1 MREGLLLTV
10 VSLTV
15 MLVAGYFRVSY
26 LPGIAKCAASVG
38 FLWVAF
44 SAGAFQSTF
53 GMVMFAGLFFSFW
66 GDAFLIGSGQNY
78 FLAGLVSF
86 FLAHVAYG
94 IAFAMY
100 SFNPLVTIGA
110 LVVMIPHTIAIYR
123 WLSPHVD
130 QELFAPVVA
139 YMAVITLMVALAAA
153 TWGRPGAFFIV
164 IGAVLFYISD
174 LFVARGRFVESGMI
188 NGLIGLPVYYG
199 AQLIL
204 AYSIS
209 EASKRLPIEEIG

>member
-10 VSLTV
+10 VSLSV

-26 LPGIAKCAASVG
+26 LPGVAKCLASVG
-38 FLWVAF
+38 FLWVAY
-44 SAGAFQSTF
+44 SAGAFQSPF
-53 GMVMFAGLFFSFW
+53 GICMFVGLFFSFW
-66 GDAFLIGSGQNY
+66 GDAFLIGSGNNF

-100 SFNPLVTIGA
+100 SFSPLATVGA
-110 LVVMIPHTIAIYR
+110 VIVMIPHTIVIYR
-123 WLSPHVD
+123 WLSPHLDKV
-130 QELFAPVVA
+130 LFAPVVG
-139 YMAVITLMVALAAA
+139 YMIVITLMVALAAG
-153 TWGRPGAFFIV
+153 TWGRPAAFFIV
-164 IGAVLFYISD
+164 VGAVLFYISD
-174 LFVARGRFVESGMI
+174 LFVARSKFIESGMI
-188 NGLIGLPVYYG
+188 NGLIGLPIYYG

-209 EASKRLPIEEIG
+209 LATLRPGIEDG

>member
-1 MREGLLLTV
+1 MREGLILTV
-10 VSLTV
+10 VSLAI
-15 MLVAGYFRVSY
+15 MLIAGYFRVSY

-38 FLWVAF
+38 FLWVAY

-53 GMVMFAGLFFSFW
+53 GIVMFVGLFFSFW
-66 GDAFLIGSGQNY
+66 GDAFLIGSGNNF
-78 FLAGLVSF
+78 FLAGLISF

-94 IAFAMY
+94 IAFAVY
-100 SFNPLVTIGA
+100 SFNPLVSIGA
-110 LVVMIPHTIAIYR
+110 IIVMMPHTIAIYR
-123 WLSPHVD
+123 WLSPHVE

-139 YMAVITLMVALAAA
+139 YMAIITLMVALAAA
-153 TWGRPGAFFIV
+153 TWGRPAAFFIV

-174 LFVARGRFVESGMI
+174 LFVARSKFVESGMI

-204 AYSIS
+204 AYAIFVANSHLPD
-209 EASKRLPIEEIG
+209 EA

>member
-1 MREGLLLTV
+1 MREGLFLTV
-10 VSLTV
+10 ISVAV
-15 MLVAGYFRVSY
+15 MLLAGYFRISY
-26 LPGIAKCAASVG
+26 LPGIAKCAASIG

-53 GMVMFAGLFFSFW
+53 GIIMFTGLFFSFW
-66 GDAFLIGSGQNY
+66 GDAFLIGSGNNF

-94 IAFAMY
+94 IAFAVY
-100 SFNPLVTIGA
+100 AFNPLVTIGA
-110 LVVMIPHTIAIYR
+110 LIVMIPHTVVIYR
-123 WLSPHVD
+123 WLSPHVE

-153 TWGRPGAFFIV
+153 TWGRPAAFFIV

-188 NGLIGLPVYYG
+188 NGLIGLPIYYG
-199 AQLIL
+199 GQLIL

-209 EASKRLPIEEIG
+209 VATTHFTEEV

>member
-10 VSLTV
+10 ISLTV

-26 LPGIAKCAASVG
+26 VPGIAKCVASVG
-38 FLWVAF
+38 FLWLAY

-53 GMVMFAGLFFSFW
+53 GICMFTGLFFSFW
-66 GDAFLIGSGQNY
+66 GDAFLIGSGQNF
-78 FLAGLVSF
+78 FLAGLISF

-94 IAFAMY
+94 IAFAVY

-110 LVVMIPHTIAIYR
+110 IIVMIPHTIAIYK
-123 WLSPHVD
+123 WLSPHVE
-130 QELFAPVVA
+130 QELFGPVVA
-139 YMAVITLMVALAAA
+139 YMVVITLMVALAAA
-153 TWGRPGAFFIV
+153 TWGRPAAFFIV

-188 NGLIGLPVYYG
+188 NGLIGLPIYYG

-209 EASKRLPIEEIG
+209 VANTRLPEEIQ